1 MLDLVVV
8 EVQILEFRERTKH
21 FLIDVCYEVLA
32 ET

>member
-21 FLIDVCYEVLA
+21 LLVYVRYEVLA